1 MILPLTYYGNPV
13 LRAESEEVT
22 EFGDALEKLA
32 EDMVETMRDENGIGL
47 AAPQVGLSKRFF
59 VVELRP
65 AKGEAQDFELILD
78 GKPVPAELAM
88 PMAFANAEIEL
99 LDGEDVLCREGC
111 LSFPGIRGE
120 VVRREH
126 VLVKFRDA
134 RGNART
140 LECTGMLA
148 RCVQHENDHCR
159 GIVFV
164 DRMSSR
170 DRLRNASKL
179 KSLKRDTLAELREA
193 RRAPADGE

>member
-1 MILPLTYYGNPV
+1 MILPLTYYGDPV
-13 LRAESEEVT
+13 LRAESAEVT
-22 EFGDALEKLA
+22 DFGEALEKLA
-32 EDMVETMRDENGIGL
+32 EDMVETMHDANGIGL
-47 AAPQVGLSKRFF
+47 AAPQIGRSMHFF
-59 VVELRP
+59 VIDLRP
-65 AKGEAQDFELILD
+65 AKGEPQDFELILD

-99 LDGEDVLCREGC
+99 LDGENFVCREGC

-126 VLVKFRDA
+126 ARVKFCDA
-134 RGNART
+134 RGTAHT

-148 RCVQHENDHCR
+148 RCVQHENDHCH

-179 KSLKRDTLAELREA
+179 KSLKRDTLAELKESA
-193 RRAPADGE
+193 KHTHS